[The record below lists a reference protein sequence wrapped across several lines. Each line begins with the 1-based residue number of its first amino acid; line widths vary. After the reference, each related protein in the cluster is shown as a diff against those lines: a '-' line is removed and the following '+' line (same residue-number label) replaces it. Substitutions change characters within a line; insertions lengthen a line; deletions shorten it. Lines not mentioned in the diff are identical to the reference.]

1 MLERRTEKVD
11 AEVRAPRHD
20 DGVRQWLRA
29 AEDPLAALP
38 LPRRGRPPA
47 AAPDVV
53 RVERHG
59 RVPAFHHRKL
69 RGLLEPCARVE
80 ADAPRAVDRQRAP
93 LEHCGRVEGEAVA
106 ADARGAVCRIAAAG
120 GEEQQGGCESHHH
133 LVPTRQLIKICKLW
147 LQAAHYLLA
156 ALSALSPA
164 HFLQTFAR

>member
-1 MLERRTEKVD
+1 LDAVNHLVLERRTEKVD

-38 LPRRGRPPA
+38 LPRRRRPPA

-59 RVPAFHHRKL
+59 RVPAFDNGEL
-69 RGLLEPCARVE
+69 RGLLEPRARVLSH
-80 ADAPRAVDRQRAP
+80 APRAVDRQRAP

-106 ADARGAVCRIAAAG
+106 ADARAVRRRRAAD
-120 GEEQQGGCESHHH
+120 EE
-133 LVPTRQLIKICKLW
+133 
-147 LQAAHYLLA
+147 
-156 ALSALSPA
+156 
-164 HFLQTFAR
+164 

>member
-1 MLERRTEKVD
+1 LDAVNHLVLERRTEKVD

-38 LPRRGRPPA
+38 LPRRWRPSA

-59 RVPAFHHRKL
+59 RVPALDNSQL
-69 RGLLEPCARVE
+69 RGLLEPRARVLSH
-80 ADAPRAVDRQRAP
+80 APRAVNRQRAP

-106 ADARGAVCRIAAAG
+106 ADARAVRRRRAAD
-120 GEEQQGGCESHHH
+120 EE
-133 LVPTRQLIKICKLW
+133 
-147 LQAAHYLLA
+147 
-156 ALSALSPA
+156 
-164 HFLQTFAR
+164 